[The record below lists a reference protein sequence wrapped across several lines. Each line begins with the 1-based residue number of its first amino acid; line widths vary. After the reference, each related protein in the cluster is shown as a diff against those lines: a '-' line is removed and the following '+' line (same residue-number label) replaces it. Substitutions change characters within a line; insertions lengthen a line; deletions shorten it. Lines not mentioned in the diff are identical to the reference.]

1 MNHLAEDI
9 LHAYLDAAL
18 DESERSAIEA
28 HLAECAR
35 CHAEYAALQRLAT
48 ALLELPAPALPVDL
62 SRSVVAAITPRWPR
76 RAWAVA
82 TLQVAALGIALML
95 TPALR
100 SAGELAFRAAGL
112 RIGQWLDSSLQWL
125 SDSAQNLAATPDAF
139 AHILRNPMPLPIA
152 IEFTGQTLLLLAG
165 AALIWLAGSGL
176 VLRLPMPQIDER
188 GEVRS

>member
-28 HLAECAR
+28 HLAECAH

-62 SRSVVAAITPRWPR
+62 SQSVVGAITPRWPR

-82 TLQVAALGIALML
+82 ALQVAALSLALL
-95 TPALR
+95 LAPALR
-100 SAGELAFRAAGL
+100 SAGDLALRAAGL
-112 RIGQWLDSSLQWL
+112 WIGQWLDNSIQWVNA
-125 SDSAQNLAATPDAF
+125 SARSLAAAPDAF
-139 AHILRNPMPLPIA
+139 THLLHSPLPLPIA
-152 IEFTGQTLLLLAG
+152 IEFTSQTLLLLAG

-176 VLRLPMPQIDER
+176 VLRLPMPQLEER